1 MGMLDGRVGIV
12 TGAASGI
19 GAATARLAAREGA
32 RVALAD
38 VQTEPG
44 EALAK
49 EIREAGGAALFVRTD
64 VTRAADVEALVART
78 VSELGALHWA
88 SNNAAGGAGDF
99 VSLVDTDE
107 RTWERTLAVCLTG
120 VFYCMKY
127 EIPAMLAGGGG
138 GSIVNI
144 SSASTL
150 KGHAYLAAYTAAKGG
165 VEALTKTAA
174 QEYSA
179 RGLRVN
185 AVSPGGIE
193 TPAIARYFQKFPDVR
208 KRTVDSHAMRRLGA
222 PEELAE
228 AVVWLASERS
238 SYVTGANLL
247 VDGGSSVNSHMDMR

>member
-1 MGMLDGRVGIV
+1 MGLLDGRVGIV

-19 GAATARLAAREGA
+19 GAATVQLAAREGA
-32 RVALAD
+32 RVVLAD
-38 VQTEPG
+38 VQADAG
-44 EALAK
+44 EALAQQ
-49 EIREAGGAALFVRTD
+49 IRGAGGQALFVRTD
-64 VTRAADVEALVART
+64 VTRAAEVEALVARA
-78 VSELGALHWA
+78 VAEFGALHWA

-99 VSLVDTDE
+99 SSLVDTDE
-107 RTWERTLAVCLTG
+107 RSWERTLAVCLTG

-127 EIPAMLAGGGG
+127 EVPAMLAAGG

-174 QEYSA
+174 QELSVK
-179 RGLRVN
+179 GIRVN

-193 TPAIARYFQKFPDVR
+193 TPAIARYFEKFPDVR
-208 KRTVDSHAMRRLGA
+208 QRTVDSHAMRRLGT
-222 PEELAE
+222 PLELAE
-228 AVVWLASERS
+228 AVVWLASERA

-247 VDGGSSVNSHMDMR
+247 VDGGSSVNSHML

>member
-19 GAATARLAAREGA
+19 GAATVKLAAREGA
-32 RVALAD
+32 RVVLAD
-38 VQTEPG
+38 LQAEAG
-44 EALAK
+44 ESLAK
-49 EIREAGGAALFVRTD
+49 EIRESGGQALFVRTD
-64 VTRAADVEALVART
+64 VTRAADVEALVVRA
-78 VSELGALHWA
+78 VSEFGALHWA

-99 VSLVDTDE
+99 SSLVDTNE
-107 RTWERTLAVCLTG
+107 LTWERTLAVCLTG
-120 VFYCMKY
+120 VFYGMKY
-127 EIPAMLAGGGG
+127 EVPAMLAAGG

-174 QEYSA
+174 AELSVQ
-179 RGLRVN
+179 GIRVN

-193 TPAIARYFQKFPDVR
+193 TPAIARYFRKFPDVH
-208 KRTVDSHAMRRLGA
+208 KRTVDSHAMRRLGT

-228 AVVWLASERS
+228 AVVWLASTRS

-247 VDGGSSVNSHMDMR
+247 VDGGSSVNSHML

>member
-19 GAATARLAAREGA
+19 GAATVKLAGREGA
-32 RVALAD
+32 RVVLAD
-38 VQTEPG
+38 LQAEPG

-49 EIREAGGAALFVRTD
+49 ELREAGGEAIFVRTD
-64 VTRAADVEALVART
+64 VTRAADVEALVARA
-78 VSELGALHWA
+78 VSEFGALHWA

-99 VSLVDTDE
+99 SSLVDTDE
-107 RTWERTLAVCLTG
+107 LTWERTLAVCLTG
-120 VFYCMKY
+120 VFHCMKY
-127 EIPAMLAGGGG
+127 EVPAMLAAGG

-174 QEYSA
+174 QELSVK
-179 RGLRVN
+179 GIRVN

-193 TPAIARYFQKFPDVR
+193 TPAIARYFRKFPDVR
-208 KRTVDSHAMRRLGA
+208 QRTVDSHAMRRLGT

-228 AVVWLASERS
+228 AVVWLASERA

-247 VDGGSSVNSHMDMR
+247 VDGGSSVNSHML

>member
-19 GAATARLAAREGA
+19 GAATVRLAAREGA
-32 RVALAD
+32 RVVLAD
-38 VQTEPG
+38 LQAEPG
-44 EALAK
+44 EVLAK
-49 EIREAGGAALFVRTD
+49 EIREAGGQAIFVRTD
-64 VTRAADVEALVART
+64 VTRAADVEALVARA
-78 VSELGALHWA
+78 VEEFGALHWA

-99 VSLVDTDE
+99 SSLVDTDE
-107 RTWERTLAVCLTG
+107 LTWERTLAVCLTG

-127 EIPAMLAGGGG
+127 EVPAMLAGGG

-174 QEYSA
+174 QELSVK
-179 RGLRVN
+179 GIRVN

-193 TPAIARYFQKFPDVR
+193 TPAIARYFRKFPDVR
-208 KRTVDSHAMRRLGA
+208 QRTVDSHAMRRLGT
-222 PEELAE
+222 PQELAE
-228 AVVWLASERS
+228 AVVWLASERA

-247 VDGGSSVNSHMDMR
+247 VDGGSSVNSHML

>member
-19 GAATARLAAREGA
+19 GAATVKLAGREGA
-32 RVALAD
+32 RVVLAD
-38 VQTEPG
+38 LQAEPG

-49 EIREAGGAALFVRTD
+49 ELREAGGEAIFVRTD
-64 VTRAADVEALVART
+64 VTRAADVEALVARA
-78 VSELGALHWA
+78 VSEFGALHWA

-99 VSLVDTDE
+99 SSLVDTDE
-107 RTWERTLAVCLTG
+107 LTWERTLAVCLTG
-120 VFYCMKY
+120 VFHCMKY
-127 EIPAMLAGGGG
+127 EVPAMLAAGG

-174 QEYSA
+174 QELSVK
-179 RGLRVN
+179 GIRVN
-185 AVSPGGIE
+185 TVSPGGIE
-193 TPAIARYFQKFPDVR
+193 TPAIARYFRKFPDVR
-208 KRTVDSHAMRRLGA
+208 QRTVDSHAMRRLGT

-228 AVVWLASERS
+228 AVVWLASERA

-247 VDGGSSVNSHMDMR
+247 VDGGSSVNSHML

>member
-1 MGMLDGRVGIV
+1 MGMLDGRVGLV

-19 GAATARLAAREGA
+19 GAATVKLAAREGA
-32 RVALAD
+32 RVVLAD
-38 VQTEPG
+38 LQAEAG
-44 EALAK
+44 ESLAK
-49 EIREAGGAALFVRTD
+49 EIRESGGQAVFVRTD
-64 VTRAADVEALVART
+64 VTRAADVEAAVACA
-78 VSELGALHWA
+78 VSEFGALHWA

-99 VSLVDTDE
+99 SSLVDTDDK
-107 RTWERTLAVCLTG
+107 TWERTLAVCLTG
-120 VFYCMKY
+120 VFYGLKY
-127 EIPAMLAGGGG
+127 EVPAMLAAGG

-174 QEYSA
+174 AELSVQ
-179 RGLRVN
+179 GVRVN

-193 TPAIARYFQKFPDVR
+193 TPAIARYFRKFPDVH
-208 KRTVDSHAMRRLGA
+208 KRTVESHAMRRLGT

-228 AVVWLASERS
+228 AVVWLASPRS

-247 VDGGSSVNSHMDMR
+247 VDGGSSVNSHML

>member
-1 MGMLDGRVGIV
+1 MGMLDGRAGIV

-32 RVALAD
+32 QVVLAD

-49 EIREAGGAALFVRTD
+49 EIRAGGGSALYVACD
-64 VTRAADVEALVART
+64 VTEAAQVEALVART
-78 VSELGALHWA
+78 VSEFGALHWA

-99 VSLVDTDE
+99 VSLVDTDA

-120 VFYCMKY
+120 VFHCMKY
-127 EIPAMLAGGGG
+127 EIPAMLEAGG

-185 AVSPGGIE
+185 AISPGGIE
-193 TPAIARYFQKFPDVR
+193 TPAIARYFVKFPDVHE
-208 KRTVDSHAMRRLGA
+208 RTVDSHAMRRLGT

-247 VDGGSSVNSHMDMR
+247 VDGGSSVNSHML

>member
-1 MGMLDGRVGIV
+1 MLDGRVGIV

-19 GAATARLAAREGA
+19 GAATVRLAAQEGA
-32 RVALAD
+32 SVVLAD
-38 VQTEPG
+38 VQAEAG

-49 EIREAGGAALFVRTD
+49 EIRAAGGRAVSVRTD
-64 VTRAADVEALVART
+64 VTRAADVEACVARA
-78 VSELGALHWA
+78 VAEFGALHWA

-120 VFYCMKY
+120 VFWCMKY
-127 EIPAMLAGGGG
+127 EIPAMLAAGG

-185 AVSPGGIE
+185 AISPGGIE
-193 TPAIARYFQKFPDVR
+193 TPAIARYFEKFPDVR
-208 KRTVDSHAMRRLGA
+208 TRTVDAHAMRRLGT

-228 AVVWLASERS
+228 AVVWLASGRS

-247 VDGGSSVNSHMDMR
+247 VDGGSSVNSHML

>member
-1 MGMLDGRVGIV
+1 MGMLDGKVGII

-19 GAATARLAAREGA
+19 GRATALLAAREGSA
-32 RVALAD
+32 VVLGD
-38 VQTEPG
+38 VQAEAG
-44 EALAK
+44 EAVAA
-49 EIREAGGAALFVRTD
+49 EVRAAGGRALFVRAD
-64 VTRAADVEALVART
+64 VTDAKAVEALVART
-78 VSELGALHWA
+78 RESFGALHWA

-99 VSLVDTDE
+99 SPLVATDDL
-107 RTWERTLAVCLTG
+107 TWQRTLAVCLTG
-120 VFYCMKY
+120 VFYAMKY
-127 EIPAMLAGGGG
+127 EVPALLASGG

-174 QEYSA
+174 AELATQ
-179 RGLRVN
+179 GVRVN

-193 TPAIARYFQKFPDVR
+193 TPAIARYFRRFPDVHAA
-208 KRTVDSHAMRRLGA
+208 TVKSHAMRRLGR

-228 AVVWLASERS
+228 AVVWLASDRS

-247 VDGGSSVNSHMDMR
+247 VDGGSSVNSHML

>member
-1 MGMLDGRVGIV
+1 MGMLEGRVGIV

-19 GAATARLAAREGA
+19 GAATVKLAAREGA
-32 RVALAD
+32 RVVLAD
-38 VQTEPG
+38 VQAEAG

-49 EIREAGGAALFVRTD
+49 EIRTDGGQALFVRTD
-64 VTRAADVEALVART
+64 VTQAADVEALVARA
-78 VSELGALHWA
+78 VAEFGALHWA

-120 VFYCMKY
+120 VFHCMKY
-127 EIPAMLAGGGG
+127 EVPAMLAAGG

-174 QEYSA
+174 QELSA
-179 RGLRVN
+179 RGIRVN

-193 TPAIARYFQKFPDVR
+193 TPAIARYFKKFPEIHR
-208 KRTVDSHAMRRLGA
+208 RTVDSHAMRRLGA

-228 AVVWLASERS
+228 AVVWLASERA

-247 VDGGSSVNSHMDMR
+247 VDGGSSVNSHML

>member
-19 GAATARLAAREGA
+19 GAASVRLAAHEGA
-32 RVALAD
+32 SVVLAD
-38 VQTEPG
+38 VQTEAG

-49 EIREAGGAALFVRTD
+49 EIRVAGGRAVFVRTD
-64 VTRAADVEALVART
+64 VTRAADAEACVARA
-78 VSELGALHWA
+78 VAEFGALHWA

-120 VFYCMKY
+120 VFWCMKY
-127 EIPAMLAGGGG
+127 EIPAMLAAGG

-185 AVSPGGIE
+185 AISPGGIE
-193 TPAIARYFQKFPDVR
+193 TPAIARYFEKFPDVR
-208 KRTVDSHAMRRLGA
+208 TRTVDAHAMRRLGT

-228 AVVWLASERS
+228 AVVWLASGRS

-247 VDGGSSVNSHMDMR
+247 VDGGSSVNSHML

>member
-19 GAATARLAAREGA
+19 GAATAKLAAREGA
-32 RVALAD
+32 RVVLAD
-38 VQTEPG
+38 VQAEAG

-49 EIREAGGAALFVRTD
+49 ESRESGGQAIFARAD
-64 VTRAADVEALVART
+64 VTRAADVEALVARA
-78 VSELGALHWA
+78 VAEFGALHWA

-99 VSLVDTDE
+99 SSLVDTDDL
-107 RTWERTLAVCLTG
+107 TWERTLAVCLTG

-127 EIPAMLAGGGG
+127 EVPAMLAAGG

-174 QEYSA
+174 QELSVK
-179 RGLRVN
+179 GIRVN

-193 TPAIARYFQKFPDVR
+193 TPAIARYFRKFPDVR
-208 KRTVDSHAMRRLGA
+208 QRTVDSHAMRRLGT

-228 AVVWLASERS
+228 AVVWLASERA

-247 VDGGSSVNSHMDMR
+247 VDGGSSVNSHML

>member
-1 MGMLDGRVGIV
+1 MGMLDGRVGLV

-19 GAATARLAAREGA
+19 GAATVRLAAREGS
-32 RVALAD
+32 RVVLAD
-38 VQTEPG
+38 LQAEAG
-44 EALAK
+44 ESLAK
-49 EIREAGGAALFVRTD
+49 EIRESGGQALFVRTD
-64 VTRAADVEALVART
+64 VTRAADVEAAVARA
-78 VSELGALHWA
+78 VAEFGALHWA

-99 VSLVDTDE
+99 SSLVDTDDT
-107 RTWERTLAVCLTG
+107 TWERTLAVCLTG
-120 VFYCMKY
+120 VFYGMKY
-127 EIPAMLAGGGG
+127 QVPAMLAAGG

-144 SSASTL
+144 SSASTPT
-150 KGHAYLAAYTAAKGG
+150 GHAYLAAYTAAKGG

-185 AVSPGGIE
+185 AISPGGIE
-193 TPAIARYFQKFPDVR
+193 TPAIARYFAKFPDVR
-208 KRTVDSHAMRRLGA
+208 QRTVNSHAMRRLGA

-247 VDGGSSVNSHMDMR
+247 VDGGSSVNSHML

>member
-1 MGMLDGRVGIV
+1 MGMLEGRVGLV

-19 GAATARLAAREGA
+19 GAATVKLAAREGA
-32 RVALAD
+32 RVVLAD
-38 VQTEPG
+38 REAEAG

-49 EIREAGGAALFVRTD
+49 EIRADGGQAVFVRTD
-64 VTRAADVEALVART
+64 VTRAADVEALVARA
-78 VSELGALHWA
+78 VAEFGALHWA

-99 VSLVDTDE
+99 ASLVDTDDL
-107 RTWERTLAVCLTG
+107 TWERTLAVCLTG

-127 EIPAMLAGGGG
+127 EVPAMLAAGG

-174 QEYSA
+174 QELSVK
-179 RGLRVN
+179 GIRVN

-193 TPAIARYFQKFPDVR
+193 TPAIARYFRKFPDVR
-208 KRTVDSHAMRRLGA
+208 QRTVDSHAMRRLGT

-228 AVVWLASERS
+228 AVVWLASERA

-247 VDGGSSVNSHMDMR
+247 VDGGSSVNSHML

>member
-1 MGMLDGRVGIV
+1 MGLLDGRVGIV

-19 GAATARLAAREGA
+19 GAATAKLAAREGA
-32 RVALAD
+32 RVVLAD
-38 VQTEPG
+38 LQGEPG

-49 EIREAGGAALFVRTD
+49 EIREAGGQALFVRTD
-64 VTRAADVEALVART
+64 VTRAAEVEALVARA

-99 VSLVDTDE
+99 ASLVDTDDV
-107 RTWERTLAVCLTG
+107 TWERTLAVCLTG

-127 EIPAMLAGGGG
+127 EVPAMLAAGG

-174 QEYSA
+174 QELSA
-179 RGLRVN
+179 QGIRVN

-193 TPAIARYFQKFPDVR
+193 TPAIARYFRKFPDVR
-208 KRTVDSHAMRRLGA
+208 QRTVDSHAMRRLGR

-228 AVVWLASERS
+228 AVVWLASERA

-247 VDGGSSVNSHMDMR
+247 VDGGSSVNSHMQ

>member
-1 MGMLDGRVGIV
+1 MKMLEGRVGIV

-19 GAATARLAAREGA
+19 GAATVRLATREGA
-32 RVALAD
+32 CVVLAD
-38 VQTEPG
+38 IQAGPG

-49 EIREAGGAALFVRTD
+49 EIREAAGAAVFVRTD
-64 VTRAADVEALVART
+64 VTRAAEVEALVARA
-78 VSELGALHWA
+78 VSEFGALHWA

-99 VSLVDTDE
+99 VSLTDTDE
-107 RTWERTLAVCLTG
+107 HTWDRTLAVCLTG
-120 VFYCMKY
+120 VFHCMRY
-127 EIPAMLAGGGG
+127 EIPAMLAAGG

-185 AVSPGGIE
+185 AISPGGIE
-193 TPAIARYFQKFPDVR
+193 TPAIARYFAKFPDVR
-208 KRTVDSHAMRRLGA
+208 QRTVNSHAMRRLGA

-247 VDGGSSVNSHMDMR
+247 VDGGSSVNSHML

>member
-1 MGMLDGRVGIV
+1 MGMLEGRVGIV

-19 GAATARLAAREGA
+19 GAATVKLAAREGA
-32 RVALAD
+32 RVVLGDLQA
-38 VQTEPG
+38 EPG

-49 EIREAGGAALFVRTD
+49 EIREAGGKALFVRTD
-64 VTRAADVEALVART
+64 VTRAADVEALVAAA
-78 VSELGALHWA
+78 VGGFGALHWA

-99 VSLVDTDE
+99 ARLVETDDL
-107 RTWERTLAVCLTG
+107 TWERTLAVCLTG

-127 EIPAMLAGGGG
+127 EVPALLAAGG

-174 QEYSA
+174 AELAAQ
-179 RGLRVN
+179 GIRVN

-193 TPAIARYFQKFPDVR
+193 TPAIARYFRKFPDVH
-208 KRTVDSHAMRRLGA
+208 KRTVDSHAMRRLGT

-228 AVVWLASERS
+228 AVVWLASARS

-247 VDGGSSVNSHMDMR
+247 VDGGSSVNSHML

>member
-1 MGMLDGRVGIV
+1 MGMLEGRVGLV

-19 GAATARLAAREGA
+19 GAATVRLAAQEGA
-32 RVALAD
+32 RVVLAD
-38 VQTEPG
+38 LQAEAG

-49 EIREAGGAALFVRTD
+49 EIREAGGQAVFVRTD
-64 VTRAADVEALVART
+64 VTRAADVEALVARA
-78 VSELGALHWA
+78 VSEFGALHWA

-99 VSLVDTDE
+99 SSLVDTNDL
-107 RTWERTLAVCLTG
+107 TWERTLAVCLTG
-120 VFYCMKY
+120 VFYGMKF
-127 EIPAMLAGGGG
+127 EVPAMLAAGG

-174 QEYSA
+174 AELSVQ
-179 RGLRVN
+179 GIRVN

-193 TPAIARYFQKFPDVR
+193 TPAIARYFRKFPEVH
-208 KRTVDSHAMRRLGA
+208 KRTVDSHAMRRLGT

-247 VDGGSSVNSHMDMR
+247 VDGGSSVNSHML

>member
-1 MGMLDGRVGIV
+1 MGMLDDRVGIV

-32 RVALAD
+32 RVVLAD
-38 VQTEPG
+38 IQAGPG

-49 EIREAGGAALFVRTD
+49 EIREAGFASLFVRTD
-64 VTRAADVEALVART
+64 VTRAADLEALVTRA
-78 VSELGALHWA
+78 VSEFGALHWA

-99 VSLVDTDE
+99 VSLTDTDE

-120 VFYCMKY
+120 VFHCMKF
-127 EIPAMLAGGGG
+127 EIPAMLAAGG

-185 AVSPGGIE
+185 AISPGGIE
-193 TPAIARYFQKFPDVR
+193 TPAIARYFEKFPDVR
-208 KRTVDSHAMRRLGA
+208 QRTVDSHAMRRLGT

-247 VDGGSSVNSHMDMR
+247 VDGGSSVNSHML

>member
-1 MGMLDGRVGIV
+1 MGMLEGKVGII

-19 GAATARLAAREGA
+19 GRATALLAAREGSA
-32 RVALAD
+32 LALAD
-38 VQTEPG
+38 VQAEAG
-44 EALAK
+44 ESVAK
-49 EIREAGGAALFVRTD
+49 EVRAAGGRALFVRTD
-64 VTRAADVEALVART
+64 VTDAAQVEELVART
-78 VSELGALHWA
+78 REGLGGLHWA

-99 VSLVDTDE
+99 SPLVSTDDV
-107 RTWERTLAVCLTG
+107 TWERTLAVCLTG
-120 VFYCMKY
+120 VFYAMKY
-127 EIPAMLAGGGG
+127 EVPALLASGG
-138 GSIVNI
+138 GSIINI

-174 QEYSA
+174 AELATQ
-179 RGLRVN
+179 GVRVN

-193 TPAIARYFQKFPDVR
+193 TPAIARYFRKFPDVHAA
-208 KRTVDSHAMRRLGA
+208 TVKSHAMRRLGR

-247 VDGGSSVNSHMDMR
+247 VDGGSAVNSHML

>member
-1 MGMLDGRVGIV
+1 MGLLDGRVGIV

-19 GAATARLAAREGA
+19 GAATVTLAAREGA
-32 RVALAD
+32 RVVLAD
-38 VQTEPG
+38 LHAEAG

-49 EIREAGGAALFVRTD
+49 EIRANGGQALFVRTD
-64 VTRAADVEALVART
+64 VTQSTDVEALVTRT
-78 VSELGALHWA
+78 VSEFGALHWA

-99 VSLVDTDE
+99 SSLVETDD
-107 RTWERTLAVCLTG
+107 RTWEQTLAVCLTG

-127 EIPAMLAGGGG
+127 EVPAMLAAGG

-174 QEYSA
+174 QELSVQ
-179 RGLRVN
+179 GIRVN

-193 TPAIARYFQKFPDVR
+193 TPAIARYFKTFPDVYQ
-208 KRTVDSHAMRRLGA
+208 RTVESHAMRRLGT
-222 PEELAE
+222 PQELAE
-228 AVVWLASERS
+228 AVVWRASERAS
-238 SYVTGANLL
+238 NVTGATLP
-247 VDGGSSVNSHMDMR
+247 VDGGSSVNSHMR

>member
-1 MGMLDGRVGIV
+1 MGLLDGRVGIV

-19 GAATARLAAREGA
+19 GAATVQLAAREGA
-32 RVALAD
+32 RVVLAD
-38 VQTEPG
+38 LQVDAG
-44 EALAK
+44 EALAEK
-49 EIREAGGAALFVRTD
+49 IRAAGGRASFVRTD
-64 VTRAADVEALVART
+64 VTRAADVEALVARA
-78 VSELGALHWA
+78 VSEFGALHWA

-99 VSLVDTDE
+99 SSLTDTSD

-127 EIPAMLAGGGG
+127 EVPAMLAAGG

-174 QEYSA
+174 QELA
-179 RGLRVN
+179 VKGIRVN

-193 TPAIARYFQKFPDVR
+193 TPSIARYFRKFPDV
-208 KRTVDSHAMRRLGA
+208 KQRTVDSHAMRRLGT

-228 AVVWLASERS
+228 AVVWLASERA

-247 VDGGSSVNSHMDMR
+247 VDGGSSVNSHMS

>member
-1 MGMLDGRVGIV
+1 M
-12 TGAASGI
+12 
-19 GAATARLAAREGA
+19 
-32 RVALAD
+32 
-38 VQTEPG
+38 
-44 EALAK
+44 
-49 EIREAGGAALFVRTD
+49 
-64 VTRAADVEALVART
+64 
-78 VSELGALHWA
+78 
-88 SNNAAGGAGDF
+88 
-99 VSLVDTDE
+99 DE

-127 EIPAMLAGGGG
+127 EVPAMLAAGG

-174 QEYSA
+174 QEYSS

-185 AVSPGGIE
+185 AISPGGIE
-193 TPAIARYFQKFPDVR
+193 TPAIARYFEKFPDVR
-208 KRTVDSHAMRRLGA
+208 QRTVDSHAMRRLGT
-222 PEELAE
+222 PDELAE

-247 VDGGSSVNSHMDMR
+247 VDGGSSVNSHML

>member
-19 GAATARLAAREGA
+19 GAATVKLAVREGA
-32 RVALAD
+32 RVVLAD
-38 VQTEPG
+38 LQAEAG

-49 EIREAGGAALFVRTD
+49 ELREAGGQALFVRTD
-64 VTRAADVEALVART
+64 VTRAADVEALVARAA
-78 VSELGALHWA
+78 SEFGALHWA

-99 VSLVDTDE
+99 SSLVDTDE
-107 RTWERTLAVCLTG
+107 PTWERTLAVCLTG

-127 EIPAMLAGGGG
+127 EVPAMLAAGG

-174 QEYSA
+174 QELSVK
-179 RGLRVN
+179 GIRVN

-193 TPAIARYFQKFPDVR
+193 TPAIARYFRKFPDVR
-208 KRTVDSHAMRRLGA
+208 QRTVDSHAMRRLGT

-228 AVVWLASERS
+228 AVVWLASERA

-247 VDGGSSVNSHMDMR
+247 VDGGSSVNSHML

>member
-19 GAATARLAAREGA
+19 GAATVKLAAREGA
-32 RVALAD
+32 RVVLAD
-38 VQTEPG
+38 LQAEPG
-44 EALAK
+44 EALAE
-49 EIREAGGAALFVRTD
+49 EIREAGGQALFVRTD
-64 VTRAADVEALVART
+64 VTRAADVEALVARA
-78 VSELGALHWA
+78 VAEFGALHWA

-99 VSLVDTDE
+99 SSLVETNDL
-107 RTWERTLAVCLTG
+107 TWERTLAVCLTG
-120 VFYCMKY
+120 VFYCMKF
-127 EIPAMLAGGGG
+127 EVPAMLAAGG

-174 QEYSA
+174 QELSVQ
-179 RGLRVN
+179 GVRVN

-193 TPAIARYFQKFPDVR
+193 TPSIARYFRKFPDVY
-208 KRTVDSHAMRRLGA
+208 KRTVDSHAMRRLGT

-228 AVVWLASERS
+228 AVVWLASDRA

-247 VDGGSSVNSHMDMR
+247 VDGGSSVNSHML

>member
-32 RVALAD
+32 SVVLAD
-38 VQTEPG
+38 VQAEAG

-49 EIREAGGAALFVRTD
+49 EIRTDGGRALFVRTD
-64 VTRAADVEALVART
+64 VTRAAEVEACVARA
-78 VSELGALHWA
+78 VAEFGALHWA

-120 VFYCMKY
+120 VFWCLKY
-127 EIPAMLAGGGG
+127 EIPALLAAGG

-179 RGLRVN
+179 RGIRVN
-185 AVSPGGIE
+185 AISPGGIE
-193 TPAIARYFQKFPDVR
+193 TPAIARYFERFPDVR
-208 KRTVDSHAMRRLGA
+208 DRTVAAHAMRRLGTPA
-222 PEELAE
+222 ELAE

-247 VDGGSSVNSHMDMR
+247 VDGGSSVNSHMF

>member
-1 MGMLDGRVGIV
+1 MGLLDGRVGIV

-19 GAATARLAAREGA
+19 GAATVQLAAREGA
-32 RVALAD
+32 RVVLAD
-38 VQTEPG
+38 VQADAG

-49 EIREAGGAALFVRTD
+49 EIRAGGGHALFVRTD
-64 VTRAADVEALVART
+64 VTRAAEVEALVARALA
-78 VSELGALHWA
+78 EFGALHWA

-99 VSLVDTDE
+99 SSLVDTDE

-127 EIPAMLAGGGG
+127 EVPAMLAAGG

-174 QEYSA
+174 QELSA
-179 RGLRVN
+179 QGIRVN

-193 TPAIARYFQKFPDVR
+193 TPAIARYFKKFPDIHQ
-208 KRTVDSHAMRRLGA
+208 RTVDSHAMRRLGTPA
-222 PEELAE
+222 ELAE
-228 AVVWLASERS
+228 AVVWLASERA

-247 VDGGSSVNSHMDMR
+247 VDGGSSVNSHML

>member
-19 GAATARLAAREGA
+19 GAATVRLAAQEGA
-32 RVALAD
+32 SVVLAD
-38 VQTEPG
+38 VQAEAG

-49 EIREAGGAALFVRTD
+49 EIRAAGGRAVSVRTD
-64 VTRAADVEALVART
+64 VTRAADVEACVARA
-78 VSELGALHWA
+78 VAEFGALHWA

-120 VFYCMKY
+120 VFWCMKY
-127 EIPAMLAGGGG
+127 EIPAMLAAGG

-185 AVSPGGIE
+185 AISPGGIE
-193 TPAIARYFQKFPDVR
+193 TPAIARYFEKFPDVR
-208 KRTVDSHAMRRLGA
+208 TRTVDAHAMRRLGT

-228 AVVWLASERS
+228 AVVWLASGRS

-247 VDGGSSVNSHMDMR
+247 VDGGSSVNSHML

>member
-1 MGMLDGRVGIV
+1 MGMLEGRVGLV

-19 GAATARLAAREGA
+19 GAATAELAAREGA
-32 RVALAD
+32 RVVLAD
-38 VQTEPG
+38 VQVEAG
-44 EALAK
+44 EALAN
-49 EIREAGGAALFVRTD
+49 EIRTRGGHAVFVRTD
-64 VTRAADVEALVART
+64 VTQPGDVEALVAKA
-78 VSELGALHWA
+78 VAEFGALHWA

-99 VSLVDTDE
+99 SSLVDTDD

-127 EIPAMLAGGGG
+127 EVPAMLATGG

-174 QEYSA
+174 QELSA
-179 RGLRVN
+179 RGIRIN

-193 TPAIARYFQKFPDVR
+193 TPSIARYFRKFPDVHQ
-208 KRTVDSHAMRRLGA
+208 RTVDSHAMRRLGT
-222 PEELAE
+222 PDELAE
-228 AVVWLASERS
+228 AVVWLASERA

-247 VDGGSSVNSHMDMR
+247 VDGGSSVNSHMF

>member
-38 VQTEPG
+38 IQTEPG

-49 EIREAGGAALFVRTD
+49 ELREAGAQAIFVRTD
-64 VTRAADVEALVART
+64 VTRGADVEALVARA
-78 VSELGALHWA
+78 VAELGALHWA

-99 VSLVDTDE
+99 SSLVETDDL
-107 RTWERTLAVCLTG
+107 TWERTLAVCLTG

-127 EIPAMLAGGGG
+127 EVPAMLAAGG

-174 QEYSA
+174 QELSA
-179 RGLRVN
+179 QGIRVN

-193 TPAIARYFQKFPDVR
+193 TPAIARYFRKFPDVR
-208 KRTVDSHAMRRLGA
+208 QRTVDAHAMRRLGR

-228 AVVWLASERS
+228 AVVWLASERA

-247 VDGGSSVNSHMDMR
+247 VDGGSSVNSHML

>member
-1 MGMLDGRVGIV
+1 MGLLDGRVGIV

-19 GAATARLAAREGA
+19 GAATVQLAAREGA
-32 RVALAD
+32 RVVLAD
-38 VQTEPG
+38 VQADAG
-44 EALAK
+44 EALAQA
-49 EIREAGGAALFVRTD
+49 IRAAGGQALFVRTD
-64 VTRAADVEALVART
+64 VTRAAEVEALVARA
-78 VSELGALHWA
+78 VAEFGALHWA

-99 VSLVDTDE
+99 SSLVDTDE

-127 EIPAMLAGGGG
+127 EVPALLAAGG

-174 QEYSA
+174 QELA
-179 RGLRVN
+179 VQGIRVN

-193 TPAIARYFQKFPDVR
+193 TPAIARYFQKFPDV
-208 KRTVDSHAMRRLGA
+208 KQRTVDSHAMRRLGT
-222 PEELAE
+222 PLELAE
-228 AVVWLASERS
+228 AVVWLASERA

-247 VDGGSSVNSHMDMR
+247 VDGGSSVNSHML

>member
-19 GAATARLAAREGA
+19 GAATVKLATREGA
-32 RVALAD
+32 SVVLGDLQA
-38 VQTEPG
+38 EPG

-49 EIREAGGAALFVRTD
+49 EIREAGGRALFVRTD
-64 VTRAADVEALVART
+64 VTRAADVEALVAAAVR
-78 VSELGALHWA
+78 EFGALHWA

-99 VSLVDTDE
+99 SSLVETDDL
-107 RTWERTLAVCLTG
+107 TWERTLAVCLTG

-127 EIPAMLAGGGG
+127 EVPAMLASGG

-174 QEYSA
+174 AELSVQ
-179 RGLRVN
+179 GIRVN

-193 TPAIARYFQKFPDVR
+193 TPAIARYFRKFPDVH
-208 KRTVDSHAMRRLGA
+208 KRTVDSHAMRRLGT

-228 AVVWLASERS
+228 AVVWLASGRS

-247 VDGGSSVNSHMDMR
+247 VDGGSSVNSHML